1 MFCVSSGRAGMCF
14 APTTSHPHHRASP
27 TSLTCP
33 RINTATDRRP
43 KPRAQPTLPHL
54 LSPRYTL
61 SPFSHSRVPIPIL
74 GSFAASARLPPRPRD
89 PRHSPHFSFCH
100 SNPQPCI
107 LPTPPILP
115 LHSDL
120 HRRLSTISLPSSL
133 LFFLLFLPRATR
145 HGSFSLGRLGA
156 DSANHPYWLN
166 DPLKDRY

>member
-1 MFCVSSGRAGMCF
+1 MCF

-120 HRRLSTISLPSSL
+120 HRRLSR
-133 LFFLLFLPRATR
+133 FLPRLEE
-145 HGSFSLGRLGA
+145 GCSSSFSSSSSSHVPRGTARFLWAASVQTRPTTPIG
-156 DSANHPYWLN
+156 
-166 DPLKDRY
+166 